1 MLTRTIFRSAARPRK
16 LSVREVKACMSSSLD
31 MEERL
36 EFLNSPPYVLPG
48 HKKITCPPMVYISGT
63 IIMEVRMEVECST
76 VGDDLMIL
84 NDVEDTFR
92 FRYAP

>member
-1 MLTRTIFRSAARPRK
+1 
-16 LSVREVKACMSSSLD
+16 MSSSLD

-76 VGDDLMIL
+76 VGDDLLIL
-84 NDVEDTFR
+84 NDVEDIFYL
-92 FRYAP
+92 RYIP